1 MTRPLAAALLAAA
14 RAPGA
19 NAAADDF
26 VLRAGD
32 AGEVLLPAAA
42 LVASALHRD
51 LTGAASLA
59 KAYVSTLAVVY
70 TLKYT
75 VDRERP
81 DGGRHAFP
89 SGHTASAFVGAS
101 FLQRRYGWRYGVPAY
116 AAAGFVGWS
125 RVHADKHH
133 VSDVLA
139 GAALGIGANVVFTD
153 RRRTLAVTPAAG
165 GLNVTLRW

>member
-1 MTRPLAAALLAAA
+1 MTRPLLAALLAAA
-14 RAPGA
+14 LAPRAVS
-19 NAAADDF
+19 ADDLA
-26 VLRAGD
+26 LRAGD
-32 AGEVLLPAAA
+32 VGEVLLPAAA
-42 LVASALHRD
+42 LAATALHRD
-51 LTGAASLA
+51 GAGAASLA
-59 KAYVSTLAVVY
+59 KAYLSTLAVVY
-70 TLKYT
+70 TLKYA

-139 GAALGIGANVVFTD
+139 GAALGIGANVLFTE
-153 RRRTLAVTPAAG
+153 RRPAVAVSPAAG
-165 GLNVTLRW
+165 GLSVTLTW